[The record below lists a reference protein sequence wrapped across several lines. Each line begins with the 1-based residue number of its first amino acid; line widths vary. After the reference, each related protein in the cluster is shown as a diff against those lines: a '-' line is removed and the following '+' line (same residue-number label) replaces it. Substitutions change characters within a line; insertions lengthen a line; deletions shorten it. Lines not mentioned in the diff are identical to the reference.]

1 MHLNLLKVTLLFLML
16 GSMPHAQATAS
27 QRVAVFD
34 FELIDTSLDGSIYGT
49 AAAEKERLQRLGEQ
63 LRKALT
69 DSGRFQVADIAP
81 VEEAARASNLQ
92 ACGGCDLDFAKKV
105 GADLSITGT
114 VQKVSN
120 VILNISIYVR
130 DAADGKLIKIMS
142 ADMRGNTDESWS
154 RTLSWLIRNRLLT
167 PDFGQSASAKPA
179 E

>member
-1 MHLNLLKVTLLFLML
+1 MRLNLLKATLLFLTL
-16 GSMPHAQATAS
+16 GCAAYAQAAAP

-34 FELIDTSLDGSIYGT
+34 FEMIDTSLDGSIYGT
-49 AAAEKERLQRLGEQ
+49 SAAEKERLRRLGEQ
-63 LRKALT
+63 LRKALA
-69 DSGRFQVADIAP
+69 DSGRFQVSDLSP

-92 ACGGCDLDFAKKV
+92 ACGGCDLDFAKKA

-120 VILNISIYVR
+120 LILNINIYIR
-130 DAADGKLIKIMS
+130 DTADGRLIKSMS

-167 PDFGQSASAKPA
+167 PDFGLTASTKPA